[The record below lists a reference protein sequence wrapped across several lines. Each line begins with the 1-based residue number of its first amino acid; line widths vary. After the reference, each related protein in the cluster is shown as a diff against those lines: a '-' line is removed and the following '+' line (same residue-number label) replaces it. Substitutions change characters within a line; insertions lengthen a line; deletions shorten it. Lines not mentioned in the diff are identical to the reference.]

1 MMPPRAA
8 RLGDIRPFHVMRLLE
23 RARELE
29 ASGRNIV
36 HLEIGEPDFATPQPI
51 VAAGRQALED
61 GRVHYTPARG
71 LATLRQAVSGYY
83 RERYGVDVDPNR
95 ILITPGA
102 SGALQL
108 ALAALVDPG
117 MGVMLSD
124 PGYPCNRNLV
134 RLVEGVVRAVPVG
147 AADGYQL
154 TPELAAAHWRA
165 DTAALLVATPAN
177 PSGTLLSRAAL
188 AELAELCRNRG
199 AALIVDEIYQGLT
212 YDAEDITALA
222 FGEDIFVI
230 NSFSKFFGMTGWRL
244 GWLVVPADYAAD
256 LDVLAQNLFLAAG
269 TLSQH
274 AALAAFSP
282 ETRAILEQRR
292 ETFRQRR
299 DFLLPALR
307 ELGFDIPVTPEGAF
321 YLYANCRALT
331 GNSFEFSQRLL
342 EEAGVALT
350 PGIDF
355 GDHRAGEHVRF
366 AYTTSLEAL
375 EEGVERLRRFLC
387 GQA

>member
-1 MMPPRAA
+1 MPPRAA
-8 RLGDIRPFHVMRLLE
+8 RLDDLRPFHVMRLLE

-29 ASGRNIV
+29 SAGRNIV
-36 HLEIGEPDFATPQPI
+36 HMEIGEPDFATPEPV
-51 VAAGRQALED
+51 VAAGHQALQG

-71 LATLRQAVSGYY
+71 LATLRQAVGRYY
-83 RERYGVDVDPNR
+83 HERYGVDVDPNR

-117 MGVMLSD
+117 RGVMLSD

-134 RLVEGVVRAVPVG
+134 RLIEGTVQAVPVG
-147 AADGYQL
+147 AVEGYQL
-154 TPELAAAHWRA
+154 TPQLAAAHWRA
-165 DTAALLVATPAN
+165 DTAAVLVATPAN
-177 PSGTLLSRAAL
+177 PSGTLLPRAAL
-188 AELAELCRNRG
+188 AELAELCRGRST
-199 AALIVDEIYQGLT
+199 ALIVDEIYQGLT
-212 YDAEDITALA
+212 YGAEDITALA
-222 FGEDIFVI
+222 LGEDIFVI

-244 GWLVVPADYAAD
+244 GWLVVPPDYAAD

-269 TLSQH
+269 TLSQR
-274 AALAAFSP
+274 AALAAFAP
-282 ETRAILEQRR
+282 ATRTILEQRR

-321 YLYANCRALT
+321 YLYANCRALA
-331 GNSFEFSQRLL
+331 GDSFELSQRLL
-342 EEAGVALT
+342 EEAGVAVT

-366 AYTTSLEAL
+366 AYTTSLEML
-375 EEGVERLRRFLC
+375 EEGVARLRRFLC
-387 GQA
+387 SQA

>member
-1 MMPPRAA
+1 MHGFPRAS
-8 RLGDIRPFHVMRLLE
+8 P
-23 RARELE
+23 RARSFL
-29 ASGRNIV
+29 
-36 HLEIGEPDFATPQPI
+36 
-51 VAAGRQALED
+51 
-61 GRVHYTPARG
+61 RG
-71 LATLRQAVSGYY
+71 L
-83 RERYGVDVDPNR
+83 
-95 ILITPGA
+95 
-102 SGALQL
+102 LQL
-108 ALAALVDPG
+108 FCAFTFFYALTQLP
-117 MGVMLSD
+117 L
-124 PGYPCNRNLV
+124 
-134 RLVEGVVRAVPVG
+134 AVATTLG
-147 AADGYQL
+147 F
-154 TPELAAAHWRA
+154 
-165 DTAALLVATPAN
+165 TAALLVASPAN
-177 PSGTLLSRAAL
+177 PSGTLLSGAAL
-188 AELAELCRNRG
+188 AELAELCRRRG

-222 FGEDIFVI
+222 LGEDVFVI

-244 GWLVVPADYAAD
+244 GWLVVPPDYAAD

-274 AALAAFSP
+274 AALAAFAP

-307 ELGFDIPVTPEGAF
+307 ELGFNIPVTPEGAF

-331 GNSFEFSQRLL
+331 EDSFGFSQRLL
-342 EEAGVALT
+342 EEAGVAVT

-355 GDHRAGEHVRF
+355 GDHLAAEHVRF

-387 GQA
+387 GQS